1 MAERRLKSLLSSS
14 FDDIKNLSGSALRTA
29 YKSAA
34 ASIRGRRRAFEKA
47 GKLSALPERYREGV
61 PSVSSF
67 DSMFNQNDPKRTEKI
82 EKAMREALGEN
93 LGYIRG
99 EVSTLSGYERVI
111 DARAKAVGAKLGIDF
126 KSNADFNRFGEFMG
140 EMQTRLKSMWKPAS
154 DFVVDLYK
162 QAQRLN
168 LNPMQLMKNYEY
180 WRDHL
185 EDLENLD
192 PIEGRN
198 RELRPSDYIKK
209 AKLEKISDYYKMESS
224 HDVISSAAR
233 KPSRGRKKRR

>member
-14 FDDIKNLSGSALRTA
+14 FADIKSLSGSALRTA

-67 DSMFNQNDPKRTEKI
+67 ESES
-82 EKAMREALGEN
+82 AMRAALAEN

-99 EVSTLSGYERVI
+99 KVSTLSGYEEVM
-111 DARAKAVGAKLGIDF
+111 DSRAKAVGDKLGIDF
-126 KSNADFNRFGEFMG
+126 KSQADFNRFGEFMG

-209 AKLEKISDYYKMESS
+209 AKLEKISDYYRMESS

>member
-14 FDDIKNLSGSALRTA
+14 FADIKNLSGSALRTA

-61 PSVSSF
+61 PSVSAFESE
-67 DSMFNQNDPKRTEKI
+67 T
-82 EKAMREALGEN
+82 AMRAALAEN

-99 EVSTLSGYERVI
+99 KVSTLSGYEEVM
-111 DARAKAVGAKLGIDF
+111 DSRAKAVGDKLGIDF
-126 KSNADFNRFGEFMG
+126 KSQADFNRFGEFMG

>member
-14 FDDIKNLSGSALRTA
+14 FADIKSLSGSALRTA

-61 PSVSSF
+61 PSISSF
-67 DSMFNQNDPKRTEKI
+67 ES
-82 EKAMREALGEN
+82 EASIRAALAEN

-99 EVSTLSGYERVI
+99 KVSTLSGYEEVM
-111 DARAKAVGAKLGIDF
+111 DSRAKAVGEKLGIDF
-126 KSNADFNRFGEFMG
+126 KSQADFNRFGEFMG

-185 EDLENLD
+185 EDLENID

-233 KPSRGRKKRR
+233 KQSRGRKKRR

>member
-14 FDDIKNLSGSALRTA
+14 FADIKSLSGSELRTA

-67 DSMFNQNDPKRTEKI
+67 ESES
-82 EKAMREALGEN
+82 AMRAALAEN

-99 EVSTLSGYERVI
+99 KVSTLTGYEETI
-111 DARAKAVGAKLGIDF
+111 SARAKAVGAKIGIEF
-126 KSNADFNRFGEFMG
+126 KSNEEFNRFGEFMG

-162 QAQRLN
+162 QSQRLN

-209 AKLEKISDYYKMESS
+209 ATLEKISDYYKMEIT

>member
-14 FDDIKNLSGSALRTA
+14 FADIKSLSGSELRTA

-67 DSMFNQNDPKRTEKI
+67 ESET
-82 EKAMREALGEN
+82 AMRAALAEN

-99 EVSTLSGYERVI
+99 KVSTLSGYEKVM
-111 DARAKAVGAKLGIDF
+111 DSRAKAVGEKLGLDF
-126 KSNADFNRFGEFMG
+126 KSQADFSRFGEFMG

>member
-14 FDDIKNLSGSALRTA
+14 FADIKSLSGSELRTA

-67 DSMFNQNDPKRTEKI
+67 ESES
-82 EKAMREALGEN
+82 AMRSALAEN

-99 EVSTLSGYERVI
+99 KVSTLSGYEQVI
-111 DARAKAVGAKLGIDF
+111 DERAKAVGDKLGIDF
-126 KSNADFNRFGEFMG
+126 KSQADFNRFGEFMG

-168 LNPMQLMKNYEY
+168 LNPMQLMKNFEY

-185 EDLENLD
+185 EDLENVD
-192 PIEGRN
+192 PIVGRN
-198 RELRPSDYIKK
+198 RDLRPSDYIKK
-209 AKLEKISDYYKMESS
+209 AELEKITDYYKSEGI
-224 HDVISSAAR
+224 HNVLSSAAR
-233 KPSRGRKKRR
+233 KPSRGRKKKK